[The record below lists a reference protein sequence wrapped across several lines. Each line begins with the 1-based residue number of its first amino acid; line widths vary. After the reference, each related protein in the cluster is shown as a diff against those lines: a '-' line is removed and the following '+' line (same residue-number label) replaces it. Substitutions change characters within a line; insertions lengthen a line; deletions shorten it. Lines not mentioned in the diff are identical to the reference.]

1 MWLAC
6 EESLKSDSQDQ
17 FAVAS
22 LSAPL
27 AAREGV
33 EGECRGEFNSFGRF
47 LEPVGTPATLW
58 HSRLIFYDLCIGS
71 HRLPV
76 SYVVICEGWQ
86 T

>member
-1 MWLAC
+1 MRGNPSTGGTRCASRKRMWLAF

-33 EGECRGEFNSFGRF
+33 EGGCRGEFNHFRRF

-58 HSRLIFYDLCIGS
+58 HSKLIF
-71 HRLPV
+71 
-76 SYVVICEGWQ
+76 W
-86 T
+86 